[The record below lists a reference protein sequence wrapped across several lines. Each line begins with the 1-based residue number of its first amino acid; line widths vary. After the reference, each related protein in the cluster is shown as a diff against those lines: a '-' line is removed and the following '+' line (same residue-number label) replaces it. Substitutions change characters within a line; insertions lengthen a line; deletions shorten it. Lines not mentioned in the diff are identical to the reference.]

1 MGRGASKAGGSSK
14 RGGGSVT
21 PAKTLYSKSQA
32 DELTKDYTS
41 EMFLGNIEN
50 TYNGTLNNLR
60 EAAEQNMP
68 ETLNVGGYTFE
79 SMGKPHTSFE
89 ETRGGKIRD
98 VVTMDYQSTEK
109 IGSEYPVL
117 QVGVRVW
124 KTPKGKVKSE
134 IIRDGYTNKTRF
146 W

>member
-1 MGRGASKAGGSSK
+1 
-14 RGGGSVT
+14 
-21 PAKTLYSKSQA
+21 
-32 DELTKDYTS
+32 
-41 EMFLGNIEN
+41 
-50 TYNGTLNNLR
+50 
-60 EAAEQNMP
+60 MP